1 MYDLFRYLC
10 PFHQVTYWF
19 FCFLEKEEKS
29 LKANEIKPVLSN
41 NLIKHSK
48 LLFKLVSFKYE
59 WKIDLL
65 KDWHDKL
72 VALDIGF
79 A

>member
-1 MYDLFRYLC
+1 MTYLDIYVH
-10 PFHQVTYWF
+10 FHQVTYWF
-19 FCFLEKEEKS
+19 VFWFFFFVFEKEEKS

-59 WKIDLL
+59 
-65 KDWHDKL
+65 
-72 VALDIGF
+72 
-79 A
+79 